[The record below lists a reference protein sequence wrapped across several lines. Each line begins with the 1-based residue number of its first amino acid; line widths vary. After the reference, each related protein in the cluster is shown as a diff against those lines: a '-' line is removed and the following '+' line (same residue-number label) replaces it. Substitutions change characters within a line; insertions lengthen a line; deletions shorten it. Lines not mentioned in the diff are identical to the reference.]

1 MEATYDVVEVR
12 DGSGSD
18 SRLLGQVNNNLNE
31 DLSDYEWLNIEF
43 VLWNSLFTNTL
54 LMPES
59 GSFFCLSYKVL
70 LNFLP
75 NK

>member
-1 MEATYDVVEVR
+1 MVEVR

-31 DLSDYEWLNIEF
+31 DLYDYEWLNIEF
-43 VLWNSLFTNTL
+43 VLRNSLFTNTL

-59 GSFFCLSYKVL
+59 GSFSA
-70 LNFLP
+70 FLT
-75 NK
+75 KCF

>member
-31 DLSDYEWLNIEF
+31 DIYDYEWLNIEF
-43 VLWNSLFTNTL
+43 VLWNSLFTNTNTL

-59 GSFFCLSYKVL
+59 GSFSA
-70 LNFLP
+70 FLT
-75 NK
+75 KCF